1 MAIGHI
7 ELNNAMTRIQDYA
20 TQKHNDDQKS
30 SVQQNQFHNQF
41 TKELNKDIRQ
51 VVKTDQSEYQNKT
64 QYQNKKFDAREK
76 GSNQYSGDGGKK
88 RNGSRKDSDDDKVFP
103 KQSLF
108 DVKI

>member
-7 ELNNAMTRIQDYA
+7 ELNNAMTRIQDY
-20 TQKHNDDQKS
+20 TTIKHNDDQRG
-30 SVQQNQFHNQF
+30 SVQQSQFQNQF

-64 QYQNKKFDAREK
+64 EYQNKKFDAREK
-76 GSNQYSGDGGKK
+76 GSNEYSGDGGRRRKK
-88 RNGSRKDSDDDKVFP
+88 EQESQNGAEKMHRG
-103 KQSLF
+103 F